1 MARKIS
7 PRLKNQ
13 SEIEKERSARRSRFR
28 SDSGLRQFAR
38 PSEEDGAERKPDPRV
53 VDLPPE
59 RPVVAAR
66 HLPGDLRAGPGLRDP
81 NRGVLDARKDDLA
94 RLARRPDLHR
104 PEPALRVEAGLLR
117 ELLAVVA
124 IDPVCDLPVG
134 ERELDRFPLSEG
146 RARVLLRDER
156 RPDHVALRV
165 VDRRGRGRSRG
176 RSGQRKSGRGGSEDT
191 SKNQRR
197 KLQSLLARKF
207 HGITSRIAIA
217 WAGIFGRPRA
227 TRTLRAARF
236 AASATLETAR
246 NLAPW

>member
-1 MARKIS
+1 MARKTS

-13 SEIEKERSARRSRFR
+13 SEIENERSASRSRFR
-28 SDSGLRQFAR
+28 SESGLRQFAR
-38 PSEEDGAERKPDPRV
+38 PSKKTAQNESQIQGSLIFRA
-53 VDLPPE
+53 E

-66 HLPGDLRAGPGLRDP
+66 HLPRDLRAGPGLRDP
-81 NRGVLDARKDDLA
+81 NRGVLDERKDDLA
-94 RLARRPDLHR
+94 RLVRRPDLHR

-134 ERELDRFPLSEG
+134 ERELDRFPLSKG

-156 RPDHVALRV
+156 CPDHVALRV
-165 VDRRGRGRSRG
+165 VDRRGRGRSRR

-191 SKNQRR
+191 ATSQRL

-217 WAGIFGRPRA
+217 
-227 TRTLRAARF
+227 
-236 AASATLETAR
+236 
-246 NLAPW
+246 